1 MKIFGRRTRD
11 DLPVTDEEVLWAY
24 RIALGREPESARAVA
39 EHRRGAATLLD
50 LRRTFFNS
58 IEFRHGMGRAIISQI
73 APTFGAT
80 TAPDIV
86 SPDRDDLRD
95 RMFRHIAKSW
105 SNYGETEAHWSV
117 LTFDRYRE
125 ETLKENLDEFH
136 RSGTS
141 QVQSFQNALVR
152 NGLVLPKG
160 GTCIE
165 LGCGVGRI
173 TRWLAPLFEKV
184 IALDVSPGHLALAK
198 EYVGRHAGNVE
209 FRQLRGIEDLE
220 QLPPAEV
227 FYTFLVLQHN
237 PPPVIEAILDRIF
250 ARLAAGAIA
259 FVHLPT
265 YIPDYHFDA
274 EAYLAEREER
284 LDMEMHMLP
293 QKDVFRL
300 IARHDM
306 QLLEVLNQTNELMMV
321 ADCILLKKE

>member
-1 MKIFGRRTRD
+1 MNIFGRKSRD
-11 DLPVTDEEVLWAY
+11 DSPVTDEEVLWAY
-24 RIALGREPESARAVA
+24 RIALGREPESERAVA
-39 EHRRGAATLLD
+39 QHRRAANLLE
-50 LRRTFFNS
+50 LRQTFFNS
-58 IEFRHGMGRAIISQI
+58 IEFRNGIGRTIISQI

-86 SPDRDDLRD
+86 SPDRADLRD

-105 SNYGETEAHWSV
+105 SNYGDTEAHWSV
-117 LTFDRYRE
+117 LTMDRFRE
-125 ETLKENLDEFH
+125 ETLKENLDEFNQ
-136 RSGTS
+136 SGTS
-141 QVQSFQNALVR
+141 QVKSFQNALAR

-184 IALDVSPGHLALAK
+184 IALDVSAGHLALAK
-198 EYVGRHAGNVE
+198 EYVGQHASNVE
-209 FRQLRGIEDLE
+209 FRQLRSIEDLE
-220 QLPPAEV
+220 QLPPAEA

-237 PPPVIEAILDRIF
+237 PPPVIEGILDRIF
-250 ARLAAGAIA
+250 ARLAPQAIA
-259 FVHLPT
+259 YVHLPT
-265 YIPDYHFDA
+265 FIPDYHFDA
-274 EAYLAEREER
+274 EEYLAEREER

-300 IARHDM
+300 IASHDM

-321 ADCILLKKE
+321 ADCIVLKKA

>member
-1 MKIFGRRTRD
+1 MKLFGRKSRD
-11 DLPVTDEEVLWAY
+11 DSPVTDEEVLWAY
-24 RIALGREPESARAVA
+24 RIALGREPESARTVA
-39 EHRRGAATLLD
+39 EHRRGAANLLE

-58 IEFRHGMGRAIISQI
+58 IEFRNGMGRTIISQI

-86 SPDRDDLRD
+86 SPDRADLRD

-105 SNYGETEAHWSV
+105 SNYGATEAHWSV

-125 ETLKENLDEFH
+125 ETLGENLDEFH
-136 RSGTS
+136 RSGTA
-141 QVQSFQNALVR
+141 QVKSFRNALAR
-152 NGLVLPKG
+152 NGLELPKG

-198 EYVGRHAGNVE
+198 EYVGRHAANVE
-209 FRQLRGIEDLE
+209 FRQLRGIEDLDA
-220 QLPPAEV
+220 LPPAEV

-250 ARLAAGAIA
+250 ARLASQAIA
-259 FVHLPT
+259 YVHLPT
-265 YIPDYHFDA
+265 FIPDYHFDA
-274 EAYLAEREER
+274 ETYLAEREDR

-293 QKDVFRL
+293 QKDVFAL
-300 IARHDM
+300 CARRGM
-306 QLLEVLNQTNELMMV
+306 QVLEVLNQTNELMMV
-321 ADCILLKKE
+321 ADCIVLKMA